1 VLMLKTQHIQTRR
14 DAAEASNSIPL
25 LTIPQAAAMLNIG
38 KRTLQSLAAE
48 RKLPLI
54 KIGRCTRFDHSDL
67 LAFIEGQKNKAL
79 GWKGGKSA

>member
-1 VLMLKTQHIQTRR
+1 MLNQQHAQTRR

-25 LTIPQAAAMLNIG
+25 LTIPQAASFLNIG

-48 RKLPLI
+48 RRLTTI

-67 LAFIEGQKNKAL
+67 LAFIEGQKNKAQ
-79 GWKGGKSA
+79 GWKEVKRS

>member
-1 VLMLKTQHIQTRR
+1 PMLNTQHIQTRR
-14 DAAEASNSIPL
+14 DAAEASNSVPL
-25 LTIPQAAAMLNIG
+25 LTIPQAAAFLNIG

-48 RKLPLI
+48 RKLAQI